1 MLGKMNS
8 FPLRLECV
16 LVFLIYQMQ
25 DTRRKIGSKLHG
37 KKLMINR
44 EFKKVLPYALK
55 RYCLIS
61 SYLFSMKNKNIF
73 SSHTPSFS
81 SLSII
86 FVYAFSIWWGDK
98 LVFKCEHFTQNWV
111 TNLKRRI

>member
-1 MLGKMNS
+1 
-8 FPLRLECV
+8 
-16 LVFLIYQMQ
+16 MQ
-25 DTRRKIGSKLHG
+25 DTRRKIGSKLHE

-86 FVYAFSIWWGDK
+86 FVYVFSIWCGDK
-98 LVFKCEHFTQNWV
+98 LVFKCEHFTQNWM
-111 TNLKRRI
+111 TKLKRRI